1 MIIFT
6 GFFSHEYQIFVL
18 THTTKIKFEILFQ
31 DLKDPIELLAQKNI
45 NKKQL
50 LDYIKDACDYCT
62 DYQLPELKFEMN
74 HHDEPDVALFDF
86 TSMFA
91 ASNSCYVKERH
102 GKQLLCGLVGDGLLE
117 PFWPTGSGCA
127 RGFLGVLDTCYSMQ
141 EFCEGHKSVLQ
152 ILAERESVYRL
163 LGQTTSEN
171 ISKEF
176 RKYCPDPTTR

>member
-1 MIIFT
+1 MWPKNVITQILQSLYNFIFT
-6 GFFSHEYQIFVL
+6 
-18 THTTKIKFEILFQ
+18 
-31 DLKDPIELLAQKNI
+31 
-45 NKKQL
+45 
-50 LDYIKDACDYCT
+50 
-62 DYQLPELKFEMN
+62 
-74 HHDEPDVALFDF
+74 
-86 TSMFA
+86 
-91 ASNSCYVKERH
+91 
-102 GKQLLCGLVGDGLLE
+102 LVGDGLLE

-127 RGFLGVLDTCYSMQ
+127 RGFLGVLDTCYAMQ